1 MSRRNSRMDYAILL
15 LLVGLA
21 LVGAYYVQQI
31 ANRFESDLAVQATS
45 RSQDVGL
52 IIASL
57 SSLEDDLRSLSFGNR
72 TKKFELVLASANKSA
87 SLVDSISRNYDY
99 RADVAQTHAL
109 EIAVPLMNDL
119 STWLD
124 AGIANLPPTSG
135 TVQRIAS
142 QRVYLART
150 QLEDIYEL
158 ANTQTLDLLRNQS
171 RQVRSFSNT
180 VILLLGTLLL
190 LLIAARFLYSRNRQA
205 QERLWHERKLVT
217 DSINNINEGF
227 ILTDQTGQARV
238 INSAMPKMCQGLVSH
253 LEQKTPYIVA
263 IRLAVQSGELTKSSA
278 RRFSDDDHETNLE
291 TEDTGNSS
299 MAGLQTEYITREG
312 LYLRVTERDTQ
323 DGGSVITFTDI
334 TDLKTTE
341 DKLHH
346 QANYDFLTG
355 IANRSHYVNRL
366 QDSLAR
372 ARRHNHKVA
381 LMQFDLDRFKQV
393 NDTLGH
399 GVGDELLVQTAARI
413 KRNLREID
421 LAARTGGDEFIAI
434 IDQISDQDEAIA
446 SAERIVNELHQEL
459 VIDGIQID
467 FSASIGIAV
476 YPDHARD
483 IEALMQHA
491 DIACYR
497 AKASGRNNYQM
508 YGSDMKVQAMEL
520 VTLETRLRHAIDHN
534 QLYLDYQPHMFVDT
548 GELSGVEAF
557 SRWQDEKLGDV
568 SPDQFIPLA
577 DKNGLISKLG
587 EQILEKVF
595 AQLQDWQRL
604 GLDEMQV
611 AINISQRQLLQPN
624 LTDIIDRFAD
634 KFEVDPGNILMEIT
648 ENVITEDDEAAS
660 QRLFALAERNIKFVL
675 DDYGK
680 GASSLIRIKN
690 LPIQALKIDGD
701 FIRKITVDDATR
713 DIVGAMISSANN
725 LRLDTI
731 AECVETE
738 DQLNLLREMGCT
750 IVQGYL
756 VGAPQSPHEIVSSFQ
771 SHDNIQM
778 ARKQA

>member
-1 MSRRNSRMDYAILL
+1 MDYAVIL

-21 LVGAYYVQQI
+21 LLGAYYVQKI
-31 ANRFESDLAVQATS
+31 ANRFESDLEVQATS

-72 TKKFELVLASANKSA
+72 TKKFELVLASAAKSA
-87 SLVDSISRNYDY
+87 TLVDSISRNYDY
-99 RADVAQTHAL
+99 PADIAQTHAL

-119 STWLD
+119 SSWLNS
-124 AGIANLPPTSG
+124 GIATLPATSS

-150 QLEDIYEL
+150 QLENIYER

-171 RQVRSFSNT
+171 LQVRSFSNT
-180 VILLLGTLLL
+180 VILLLGTLLM
-190 LLIAARFLYSRNRQA
+190 LLIAARFLYARNRQA

-238 INSAMPKMCQGLVSH
+238 INTAMPRMCQGLVSH
-253 LEQKTPYIVA
+253 LENKTPFIVA
-263 IRLAVQSGELTKSSA
+263 IRLAVQSGDLIKSTA
-278 RRFSDDDHETNLE
+278 RHFPADDTDANIDAEVVGSTALE
-291 TEDTGNSS
+291 
-299 MAGLQTEYITREG
+299 GLQSEYKTRDG

-323 DGGSVITFTDI
+323 DGGTVITFTDI
-334 TDLKTTE
+334 TDLKSTE

-346 QANYDFLTG
+346 QANFDFLTG
-355 IANRSHYVNRL
+355 IANRSYYVNRL
-366 QDSLAR
+366 QESLAR

-434 IDQISDQDEAIA
+434 IDQINDQDEAIA

-483 IEALMQHA
+483 MEALMQHA

-534 QLYLDYQPHMFVDT
+534 QLYLDYQPHMYVES
-548 GELSGVEAF
+548 GELSGIEAF
-557 SRWQDEKLGDV
+557 SRWQDDKLGDV

-595 AQLQDWQRL
+595 AQLQVWQQK
-604 GLDEMQV
+604 GLDDMQV

-634 KFEVDPGNILMEIT
+634 KFDVDPGNILMEIT
-648 ENVITEDDEAAS
+648 ENVITEDDEASS

-731 AECVETE
+731 AECVESE

-756 VGAPQSPHEIVSSFQ
+756 VGTPQSPLEIVNSFQ
-771 SHDNIQM
+771 AHDNVLM
-778 ARKQA
+778 NRKQA